1 MPSAEEIFAP
11 QHYTGVRRPLLE
23 AETLP
28 PWCYTDSAFYR
39 REVERIFSK
48 VWNFVGRADRIVNAG
63 DFFTLELVGTPL
75 IVLRDLDGRLRAF
88 VNSCRHRGSLLTGKR
103 LRNRVRPELGY

>member
-1 MPSAEEIFAP
+1 MPGVDDIFAP
-11 QHYTGVRRPLLE
+11 EHYTGVRRPLLE

-28 PWCYTDSAFYR
+28 PWCYTAPEFYQ

-48 VWNFVGRADRIVNAG
+48 VWNFIGRTDRIAKPG

-88 VNSCRHRGSLLTGKR
+88 VNSCRHRGSLIVAGEGKCR
-103 LRNRVRPELGY
+103 GLRCP